1 MKKPIKYVKKQPIE
15 WENILANGISDNK
28 LIFKI
33 HKQHIPLKIKQATWL
48 KCEHR
53 TPIHIFLRRYTED
66 NRQLKRCSISLI
78 IKEMKIKIMNR
89 CPLRPFKMALSER
102 QQITSVIKNFLWE
115 HKSVQPLWKT
125 RWSFLQKL
133 KIEPLYA
140 LAIPLLG
147 IFLKNTKALILKDI
161 YTPIYGHFI
170 NIYNSQVMETTLVP
184 SKHK

>member
-1 MKKPIKYVKKQPIE
+1 
-15 WENILANGISDNK
+15 
-28 LIFKI
+28 
-33 HKQHIPLKIKQATWL
+33 
-48 KCEHR
+48 
-53 TPIHIFLRRYTED
+53 
-66 NRQLKRCSISLI
+66 
-78 IKEMKIKIMNR
+78 MKIKVMNR

-115 HKSVQPLWKT
+115 HKSVQSLWKT

-147 IFLKNTKALILKDI
+147 IFLKNTKALIVKDI